1 MKIGIDLDDTLSYTI
16 PEMVEFHNKNYGTNL
31 KPEDYKKYEQWYIWS
46 ETLEE
51 ALKRLYEFHT
61 SDYGEN
67 IKPILYAKDILD
79 KAKENNQIFVITARS
94 KNIEKET
101 RDWLEKYYPNIFS
114 KIYFTD
120 NYSKE
125 NKKVTKK
132 GVCDELGID
141 IFIEDNLQ
149 YATECANPERKVY
162 LLDYPWNQS
171 ESLPENV
178 KRVKDWK
185 EIDII
190 NKSTL

>member
-16 PEMVEFHNKNYGTNL
+16 PEMVKFHNKNYGTNL

-67 IKPILYAKDILD
+67 IKPILYAKDMLD

-101 RDWLEKYYPNIFS
+101 RDWLEKYY
-114 KIYFTD
+114 T
-120 NYSKE
+120 
-125 NKKVTKK
+125 
-132 GVCDELGID
+132 
-141 IFIEDNLQ
+141 
-149 YATECANPERKVY
+149 
-162 LLDYPWNQS
+162 
-171 ESLPENV
+171 
-178 KRVKDWK
+178 
-185 EIDII
+185 
-190 NKSTL
+190 